1 MAPSRALAS
10 ITVTLALAGR
20 AHAAPDTLTLAR
32 VLDAVRARN
41 PSIQAAE
48 ARALAAAQVPAR
60 VGAWDDPVVSWEA
73 WNVPE
78 SVAIDQADNNIFRL
92 SQKIPFP
99 GKRTLAAEVAKRD
112 ADAIQRDASAVTLDA
127 VALAKRAYADL
138 WRADRVRAVYARTLA
153 LGERLARLVAQ
164 RYATSAVPQADAV
177 RADVEV
183 SHTVG
188 DLRVAEIA
196 ADEARAALAAVVS
209 MSSSELAGVP
219 EDPPSPA
226 LPGTATELVERALA
240 TRPEVGARDAAI
252 AREESG
258 RRLAE
263 KGYLPDFEV
272 SVGRFLNHDAPNGFG
287 AMASMTIP
295 LAWKSKYDAG
305 VAEANARIVGATAER
320 RVVADG
326 IRRDVEQAYA
336 RARSAQVM
344 HQLFGDTHI
353 PHAEQALRVT
363 EAAYVAG
370 ETDLT
375 ALLETARNV
384 ERVHVEHLD
393 ATAAFERAYADLE
406 RAVGTDL
413 PRRRAK
419 GGHHD

>member
-1 MAPSRALAS
+1 MGRSLVLVS
-10 ITVTLALAGR
+10 IVATFAVAGR
-20 AHAAPDTLTLAR
+20 AHAGAQTLSLAR
-32 VLDAVRARN
+32 VLDAVRSNN
-41 PSIQAAE
+41 PAIHAAE
-48 ARALAAAQVPAR
+48 ARAVAAAQVPAR
-60 VGAWDDPVVSWEA
+60 AGAYDDPVVSWEA

-78 SVAIDQADNNIFRL
+78 STRIDHADNNIVRL

-99 GKRTLAAEVAKRD
+99 GKRTLAADMARRD
-112 ADAIQRDASAVTLDA
+112 ADAIQHDASAVALDA
-127 VALAKRAYADL
+127 VTVAKRAYADL
-138 WRADRVRAVYARTLA
+138 WRADRARVVYGRALV

-164 RYATSAVPQADAV
+164 RYATGGVPQADVV

-188 DLRVAEIA
+188 DLRTSELA

-209 MSSSELAGVP
+209 APSSDVAGTP
-219 EDPPSPA
+219 EDPPPA
-226 LPGTATELVERALA
+226 RLPGTSGDLVERALA
-240 TRPEVGARDAAI
+240 ARPEVGARDATV
-252 AREESG
+252 AREQSG
-258 RRLAE
+258 LRLAE

-272 SVGRFLNHDAPNGFG
+272 SVGRFVNHDAPDGFG

-320 RVVADG
+320 RVVTDG

-344 HQLFGDTHI
+344 HELFGDTHI

-384 ERVHVEHLD
+384 ERVHLEHLD

-406 RAVGTDL
+406 RAVGVDL
-413 PRRRAK
+413 PRPARK
-419 GGHHD
+419 GAHHD